1 MTGRRIASRRPRSF
15 TGSSLCCLFC
25 LNRSPP
31 SNLEFLISKYR
42 KALHY
47 PSLLLSY
54 ILQHGNT
61 TELYCPPGSP
71 QNQPCTRVTNLES
84 AIHPSENDNNYNQL
98 LKELTTF
105 QTSVDSLSALL
116 PLIKM
121 NLDDN
126 LPTPLTW
133 YSSICT
139 GLTQQI
145 QDVEKSSESLD
156 WSALKCNGRTIPE
169 MIKAMRD
176 PHNTVDLLVTA
187 SPAIMIPVTSE
198 EKAPIL

>member
-1 MTGRRIASRRPRSF
+1 MATQQNSIARQAALK
-15 TGSSLCCLFC
+15 T
-25 LNRSPP
+25 
-31 SNLEFLISKYR
+31 NLVLESLISKVQ
-42 KALHY
+42 
-47 PSLLLSY
+47 S
-54 ILQHGNT
+54 
-61 TELYCPPGSP
+61 
-71 QNQPCTRVTNLES
+71 
-84 AIHPSENDNNYNQL
+84 HPSENDNNYNQL

-187 SPAIMIPVTSE
+187 SLAIMIPVTPE
-198 EKAPIL
+198 EKAPILRVIAKLMFPRL